1 MKAVVLASGGLDST
15 VTAAMVREEG
25 ATLYLL
31 TITYGQRH
39 QIEIQR
45 AQAMATWLQAAEH
58 KILKLAL
65 HEFGGSALT
74 GQGEVPKRRSN
85 QERETGIPS
94 TYVPARN
101 TVFLSLAV
109 AYAEAVDADA
119 IFIGAN
125 VLDYSGYPDCRPEF
139 LQTFENA
146 ARLGTKRGV
155 NGKPIKIH
163 APLLLLSK
171 AEIIQRGRALG
182 VPFEFT
188 HSCYDPL
195 DGGLACGR
203 CDSCVIRLKGFRDA
217 GCQDPVPYA
226 AGGSNLST

>member
-15 VTAAMVREEG
+15 VTAAMAREEG

-31 TITYGQRH
+31 TIMYGQRH

-45 AQAMATWLQAAEH
+45 ARAVATWLQAAEH

-74 GQGEVPKRRSN
+74 GQGDVPKRRSN

-101 TVFLSLAV
+101 TVFLSLAL
-109 AYAEAVDADA
+109 AYAEVVDADA

-139 LQTFENA
+139 LQTFEHA

-182 VPFEFT
+182 VPFELT
-188 HSCYDPL
+188 HSCYDPP

-217 GCQDPVPYA
+217 GCQDPVSYA
-226 AGGSNLST
+226 EDVSNPST

>member
-1 MKAVVLASGGLDST
+1 MVLASGGLDST
-15 VTAAMVREEG
+15 VTAAMAREEG

-109 AYAEAVDADA
+109 AYAEVVDADA

-155 NGKPIKIH
+155 NGKPIKIR

>member
-15 VTAAMVREEG
+15 VTAAMAREEG

-31 TITYGQRH
+31 TIRYGQRH
-39 QIEIQR
+39 EIEIQR
-45 AQAMATWLQAAEH
+45 AQAMAIWLQAAEH
-58 KILKLAL
+58 KIFKLAL

-74 GQGEVPKRRSN
+74 GQGEVPKRRLN
-85 QERETGIPS
+85 QEQETGIPS

-109 AYAEAVDADA
+109 AYAEVVDADA

-139 LQTFENA
+139 LQTFEEA

-155 NGKPIKIH
+155 KGTPIKIH

-188 HSCYDPL
+188 HSCYDPP

-226 AGGSNLST
+226 AGGSNPST

>member
-15 VTAAMVREEG
+15 VTAAMAREEG
-25 ATLYLL
+25 AALYLL
-31 TITYGQRH
+31 TIMYGQRH

-45 AQAMATWLQAAEH
+45 AQAMAAWLQAAEH
-58 KILKLAL
+58 KIFKLAL

-74 GQGEVPKRRSN
+74 GQGDVPKRRSN
-85 QERETGIPS
+85 QEGETGIPS

-101 TVFLSLAV
+101 TVFLSLAL
-109 AYAEAVDADA
+109 AYAEVVDADA

-226 AGGSNLST
+226 AGGSNPST

>member
-15 VTAAMVREEG
+15 VTAAMAREEG

-31 TITYGQRH
+31 TIMYGQRH

-45 AQAMATWLQAAEH
+45 ARAVATWLQAAEH

-109 AYAEAVDADA
+109 AYAEVVDADA

-139 LQTFENA
+139 LQAFEHA

-155 NGKPIKIH
+155 NGKPIKIR

-188 HSCYDPL
+188 HSCYDPP
-195 DGGLACGR
+195 DDGLACGR

-217 GCQDPVPYA
+217 GCRDPVPYA
-226 AGGSNLST
+226 ADGSNPST

>member
-15 VTAAMVREEG
+15 VTAAMAREEG

-31 TITYGQRH
+31 TIMYGQRH

-45 AQAMATWLQAAEH
+45 AQAMAAWLQAAEH
-58 KILKLAL
+58 KIFKLAL

-74 GQGEVPKRRSN
+74 GQGDVPKRRPN
-85 QERETGIPS
+85 QEGETGIPS

-101 TVFLSLAV
+101 TVFLSLAL
-109 AYAEAVDADA
+109 AYAEVVDADA

-171 AEIIQRGRALG
+171 DEIIQRGRALG

-195 DGGLACGR
+195 GGLACGQ

-226 AGGSNLST
+226 AGGSNPST